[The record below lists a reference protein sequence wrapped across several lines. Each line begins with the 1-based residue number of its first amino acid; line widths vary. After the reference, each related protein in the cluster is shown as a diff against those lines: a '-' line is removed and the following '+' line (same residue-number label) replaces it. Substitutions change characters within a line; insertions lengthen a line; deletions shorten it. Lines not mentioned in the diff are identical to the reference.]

1 MNDEIKEKIPFN
13 VRDVLEDIN
22 SNILWNYINN
32 LQQENE
38 RLKMHNDNLDRKI
51 DEIFKAVYNL
61 DGNNIDSYIIK
72 TSLLNILVFD
82 YINGGKE

>member
-22 SNILWNYINN
+22 SNILWNYITN

-38 RLKMHNDNLDRKI
+38 RLSNFIHEFLDYCEECYADNKDNQDYPYCYIQKAEELIKKYKI
-51 DEIFKAVYNL
+51 GECDE
-61 DGNNIDSYIIK
+61 
-72 TSLLNILVFD
+72 
-82 YINGGKE
+82 